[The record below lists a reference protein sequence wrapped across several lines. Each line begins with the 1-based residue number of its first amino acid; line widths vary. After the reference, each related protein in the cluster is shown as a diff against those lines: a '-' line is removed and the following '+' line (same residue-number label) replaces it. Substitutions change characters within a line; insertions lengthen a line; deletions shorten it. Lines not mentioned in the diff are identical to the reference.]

1 MCDEDELDL
10 ETEPPPLPVVIV
22 GVGREDRRDAGLGVI
37 AARVLQS
44 EALGDHVEVVEVSP
58 GFGLV
63 LALEGRERALV
74 IVAARMGLEPGAA
87 RLLNA
92 EQLDAE
98 LCEPVV
104 SLGTL
109 SFADL
114 MEVGGMTGDLPPIW
128 VLAVQPEEVAPGTG
142 LTVTVGQALPTV
154 VEKVRAWLEAS

>member
-10 ETEPPPLPVVIV
+10 EPEPPPLPVVIV

-37 AARVLQS
+37 AARVLQN
-44 EALGDHVEVVEVSP
+44 EALGDQVEVVEASP

-74 IVAARMGLEPGAA
+74 IVAARMGLEPGGM
-87 RLLNA
+87 RLLSA
-92 EQLDAE
+92 EQLDTE

-109 SFADL
+109 SLADL

-142 LTVTVGQALPTV
+142 LTVTVGQALPKA
-154 VEKVRAWLEAS
+154 VETVRAWLETP